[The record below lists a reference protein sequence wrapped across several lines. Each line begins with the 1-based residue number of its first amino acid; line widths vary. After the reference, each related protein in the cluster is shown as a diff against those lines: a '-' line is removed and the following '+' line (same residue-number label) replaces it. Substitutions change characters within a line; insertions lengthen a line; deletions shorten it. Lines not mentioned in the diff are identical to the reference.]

1 MPQIRVVVVQ
11 AAPEPSSFKI
21 HGQDKGRYYTEHEID
36 IDLKEESK
44 NRLLEAVPTHVT
56 SNPSP
61 AHVTLLQRPKLI

>member
-11 AAPEPSSFKI
+11 AAPGPSSFKI
-21 HGQDKGRYYTEHEID
+21 RGQDKGGYYTEHEID

-56 SNPSP
+56 SNPAP